1 MTGTRVGW
9 IGTGV
14 MGAPMCGHLLAS
26 GYPVTVFNR
35 TPERA
40 RGLLER
46 GAAWAESPQAVAQ
59 HADVVFTMVGFPD
72 DLREIVLGPAGT
84 LAGAG
89 HGTILVDMTT
99 SEPSL
104 AREIYEAARAR
115 GVASLDAPVSG
126 GDVGARAA
134 GLSIMVGGDQ
144 DAFERVAPLLRCLG
158 ATIVHQGP
166 AGAGQHTK
174 MVNQILV
181 ASGMVAV
188 SEALLYAHQAG
199 LDLPTVLQSVSGGA
213 AGSWSLTHYRR
224 ASSPGTSRRASAWT
238 TSSRTWAS
246 RWRRRGGCASR
257 CRASPWWSSSISRSS
272 RRATAARAR
281 MPSCSRSRGF
291 RPWSGRL
298 HLQHLRRRVER
309 ADRRRH
315 ARVARGLHQHLDQL
329 LARDAEVEGARE
341 VQLQLLGPSE
351 RRELCHGAQAPAAQI
366 EVRARPEHAEH
377 ELRHQAE
384 ELRCELL
391 RRQLPAA
398 GARAPEL
405 RRDLEAAREVVRLS
419 RHRVSPL

>member
-72 DLREIVLGPAGT
+72 DVREIVLGPAGT

-134 GLSIMVGGDQ
+134 GLSIMVGGDR

-213 AGSWSLTHYRR
+213 AGSWSLTHYAPR
-224 ASSPGTSRRASAWT
+224 
-238 TSSRTWAS
+238 
-246 RWRRRGGCASR
+246 
-257 CRASPWWSSSISRSS
+257 
-272 RRATAARAR
+272 
-281 MPSCSRSRGF
+281 
-291 RPWSGRL
+291 
-298 HLQHLRRRVER
+298 
-309 ADRRRH
+309 
-315 ARVARGLHQHLDQL
+315 L
-329 LARDAEVEGARE
+329 LARDFAPGFRVDHFVKDMGIALAEAR
-341 VQLQLLGPSE
+341 
-351 RRELCHGAQAPAAQI
+351 RM
-366 EVRARPEHAEH
+366 
-377 ELRHQAE
+377 
-384 ELRCELL
+384 
-391 RRQLPAA
+391 
-398 GARAPEL
+398 
-405 RRDLEAAREVVRLS
+405 RLS
-419 RHRVSPL
+419 LPGLALVEQLYLALVAQGDGRKGTHALVLALARLSAVGWPATPSAPPPPR

>member
-72 DLREIVLGPAGT
+72 DVREIVLGPAGT

-134 GLSIMVGGDQ
+134 GLSIMVGGDR

-166 AGAGQHTK
+166 AGAGQHSK

-213 AGSWSLTHYRR
+213 AGSWSLTHYAPR
-224 ASSPGTSRRASAWT
+224 
-238 TSSRTWAS
+238 
-246 RWRRRGGCASR
+246 
-257 CRASPWWSSSISRSS
+257 I
-272 RRATAARAR
+272 
-281 MPSCSRSRGF
+281 
-291 RPWSGRL
+291 
-298 HLQHLRRRVER
+298 
-309 ADRRRH
+309 
-315 ARVARGLHQHLDQL
+315 
-329 LARDAEVEGARE
+329 LARDFAPGFRVDHFVKDMGIALAEAR
-341 VQLQLLGPSE
+341 
-351 RRELCHGAQAPAAQI
+351 RM
-366 EVRARPEHAEH
+366 
-377 ELRHQAE
+377 
-384 ELRCELL
+384 
-391 RRQLPAA
+391 
-398 GARAPEL
+398 
-405 RRDLEAAREVVRLS
+405 RLS
-419 RHRVSPL
+419 LPGLALVEQLYLALVAQGDGRQGTHALVLALARLSAVEWPATPSAPPPPR